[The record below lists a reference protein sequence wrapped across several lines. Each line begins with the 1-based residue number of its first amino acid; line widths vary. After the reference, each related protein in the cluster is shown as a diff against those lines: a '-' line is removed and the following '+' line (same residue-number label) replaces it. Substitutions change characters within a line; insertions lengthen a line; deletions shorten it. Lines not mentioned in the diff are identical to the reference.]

1 MKNKSDVF
9 EKLSIFLKEV
19 KNTFDKKVSKGLEL
33 IEEKNMIHLVLI
45 IIFNLLVL
53 FMRLLALILHLQM
66 E

>member
-1 MKNKSDVF
+1 MKNKSDAF

-19 KNTFDKKVSKGLEL
+19 ENNFDKMSKGLEL
-33 IEEKNMIHLVLI
+33 IEEKNMILLVLI

-53 FMRLLALILHLQM
+53 FMRLLPLILNLQM